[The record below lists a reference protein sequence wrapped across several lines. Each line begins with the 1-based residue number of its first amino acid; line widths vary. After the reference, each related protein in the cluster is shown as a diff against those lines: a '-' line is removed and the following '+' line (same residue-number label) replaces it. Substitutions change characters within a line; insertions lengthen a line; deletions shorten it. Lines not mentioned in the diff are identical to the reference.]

1 MRFSAGQPDSA
12 GNIFAQLV
20 DELRMMP
27 MDEERKRL
35 SITAARSFVEPGTE
49 IRIGRLGNGN
59 INETYL
65 VESSGHSFV
74 LQRINNHVF
83 PRPDLVVENFRAV
96 TAHLATRDRTLFP
109 QWQDIRLIPTLD
121 GQPFYRDGSGGI
133 WRSQGYIE
141 KTTTFS
147 TIDTTEQARQVGWA
161 LGHFHQLV
169 ADLPGASLHE
179 TLPGFHVLAS
189 YLDHFDRVAQIR
201 QVRNSPELRSC
212 FRTVETF
219 RTRMHVLRQAEVEGL
234 LVPHIIHG
242 DPKAANVLF
251 DRDSDQAVCLIDL
264 DTVRP
269 GLLLYDIGDCLRSCC
284 NPSGEQGFD
293 PEAVCF
299 ETDLAHEILT
309 GYSAGAGTLF
319 TLPDRAHV
327 FDAVCLLSF
336 ELGLRFLTDYMD
348 GNCYFHIEDDE
359 DNLHRAFRQF
369 RLLTTIIAT
378 GGVFQ

>member
-1 MRFSAGQPDSA
+1 MQFSAGQPDSA
-12 GNIFAQLV
+12 GNIFSQPV
-20 DELRMMP
+20 DEFRIMP

-35 SITAARSFVEPGTE
+35 SITAARSFVEPGAE
-49 IRIGRLGNGN
+49 IRVERLGDGN

-65 VESSGHSFV
+65 VECSGRSFV
-74 LQRINNHVF
+74 LQRINPHVF
-83 PRPDLVVENFRAV
+83 PRPDLVVENFSAV
-96 TAHLATRDRTLFP
+96 TAHLATRDHTLCP
-109 QWQDIRLIPTLD
+109 QWQDIRLIPTFD
-121 GQPFYRDGSGGI
+121 GRSFFSDEHGRI
-133 WRSQGYIE
+133 WRAQSYVE

-147 TIDTTEQARQVGWA
+147 AIDTTERARQVGWA
-161 LGHFHQLV
+161 LGRFHHLV

-179 TLPGFHVLAS
+179 TLPGFHVLAF
-189 YLDHFDRVAQIR
+189 YLDHFDRVAKIR

-212 FRTVETF
+212 FSTVETF
-219 RTRMHVLRQAEVEGL
+219 RTRMQVLRQAEAAGR

-251 DRDSDQAVCLIDL
+251 DLNTNQAVCLIDL

-284 NPSGEQGFD
+284 NPSGEQGLD
-293 PEAVCF
+293 SEAVRF
-299 ETDLAHEILT
+299 ETDLAREILA
-309 GYSAGAGTLF
+309 GYSAGAGKLF
-319 TLPDRAHV
+319 SPPDRAHV

-348 GNCYFHIEDDE
+348 GNRYFRIEDDE
-359 DNLHRAFRQF
+359 DNLHRALRQF

-378 GGVFQ
+378 GDVFQ